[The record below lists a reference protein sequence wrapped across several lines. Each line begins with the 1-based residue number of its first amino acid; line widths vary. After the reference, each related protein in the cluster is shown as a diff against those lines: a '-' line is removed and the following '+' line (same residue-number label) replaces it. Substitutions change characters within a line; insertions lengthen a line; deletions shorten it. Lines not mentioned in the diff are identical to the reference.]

1 MKNEKRYLF
10 VSVSLLTVLFLALV
24 GCIYANAYAKNE
36 SAKGVENVGKNVC
49 SAGSIFDMITPEVV
63 AFYENEIAGEKV
75 LSNKTDAQLAGI
87 AKRYDISVAKAKGVI
102 VTYDFAKRTGGGI
115 DFPSIAKMSDMKM
128 LAFVKDRTEIYTAE
142 FTKEQK
148 EELKQ
153 KAMDALG
160 FKF

>member
-36 SAKGVENVGKNVC
+36 SAKGVENEGKNVC
-49 SAGSIFDMITPEVV
+49 EAGSIFDMITPEVV

-75 LSNKTDAQLAGI
+75 LSNKTDAQLTGI

-102 VTYDFAKRTGGGI
+102 VTYDFANRTGGGI